1 MKKIMALIL
10 IISIGLLS
18 LVLYLSIKQINFIN
32 SSLSTTGTVIDFEE
46 SYSKDSN
53 GNRSVSYYPIFQFVD
68 TQEQVRKV
76 QSNVGSNPPAY
87 QKGDVVDIIYD
98 PQNADHAKINDTFS
112 MWLGEII
119 LGILASLLFLTS
131 GGYFYFKSKKNKL
144 KRALLASGRQ
154 IETKINSIE
163 KNTAIT
169 VRGRS
174 PYIIYSQWQDR
185 TAPDEIHLFKSENIW
200 FDPKPFINQETITVY
215 IDEANP
221 KRYYVDI
228 RFLPKVK

>member
-10 IISIGLLS
+10 IISIGLMS

-76 QSNVGSNPPAY
+76 KSNVGSNPSAY

-98 PQNADHAKINDTFS
+98 PQNVNHAKINDTFS

-144 KRALLASGRQ
+144 K
-154 IETKINSIE
+154 
-163 KNTAIT
+163 
-169 VRGRS
+169 
-174 PYIIYSQWQDR
+174 
-185 TAPDEIHLFKSENIW
+185 
-200 FDPKPFINQETITVY
+200 
-215 IDEANP
+215 
-221 KRYYVDI
+221 
-228 RFLPKVK
+228 